1 MKRLLA
7 YPLSAGWI
15 GKAYFQELGWL
26 AARSVTGL
34 KNCRIWI
41 VLCDNTFQSKLVF
54 AHWALGLRAC
64 TNLQGCSRSVKKD
77 PKMDDL
83 GIGERRECNTETGE
97 GHILHVVGLA
107 LKFKNNSDQQLFSS
121 ADGRQTRHTLD
132 YSICSLGR
140 RRAFS
145 TGSPSSKPSFTVSRL
160 GPGLLDEGHPLLVL
174 AVALVVL
181 LLFSRLTGLCAVI
194 GHQWSRGLLY
204 VQN

>member
-1 MKRLLA
+1 
-7 YPLSAGWI
+7 
-15 GKAYFQELGWL
+15 
-26 AARSVTGL
+26 
-34 KNCRIWI
+34 
-41 VLCDNTFQSKLVF
+41 
-54 AHWALGLRAC
+54 
-64 TNLQGCSRSVKKD
+64 
-77 PKMDDL
+77 MDDL

-194 GHQWSRGLLY
+194 GHLQLNRRFFRGLCNLSPTFSEHLMEPLGKDLFEY
-204 VQN
+204 